1 MKKHCIQI
9 ACACMLLTA
18 CTGPFAPIMTND
30 LDQAEFVNG
39 VFAKEP
45 ALRDRFEVVPG
56 TRTTTVVF
64 KDDLPPGKEALFIE
78 RMKQMKEIMLREFGG
93 RTDALVFRFPS
104 KEIRI

>member
-1 MKKHCIQI
+1 MKTPNTLIT
-9 ACACMLLTA
+9 CACMFLA
-18 CTGPFAPIMTND
+18 GCIGPFAPIMTND

-56 TRTTTVVF
+56 ARTTTVVF